1 MAVIATVSAKGA
13 PGASTAAL
21 ALTLS
26 WSGRIVLAECD
37 PAGGDILAGYLSNLA
52 IPGDHG
58 LLKLARPDLREQ
70 LPVAFWGQLID
81 LDAPHRRRLVLPG
94 LSDPAQATALRPTW
108 PRLAELLAGLETADP
123 GYDVIADCGRLGPH
137 SPWPVLESAD
147 LVLLV
152 LRAGGLRD
160 ISPAS
165 PALAVL
171 RRQLSSAASRAGLGL
186 LLVGEDTVG
195 RRELQRLLRVPVL
208 ARLPDDRRTAD
219 ALCGVG
225 RLRGSKDLLRHAA
238 SAEPK
243 LRAAIARAR
252 TPAAMPDAAPAREV
266 HSGT

>member
-1 MAVIATVSAKGA
+1 MTVVALVSAKRS
-13 PGASTAAL
+13 PGASTAGL
-21 ALTLS
+21 ALTLT
-26 WSGRIVLAECD
+26 WSTRIVLAECD
-37 PAGGDILAGYLSNLA
+37 PAGGDILAGYLSILA

-58 LLKLARPDLREQ
+58 LLRLARPDLREQ
-70 LPVAFWGQLID
+70 LPSAFWGQLID

-108 PRLAELLAGLETADP
+108 PRLAELLAGLENADP
-123 GYDVIADCGRLGPH
+123 GYDVIADCGRLGLH
-137 SPWPVLESAD
+137 TPWPVLERAD

-152 LRAGGLRD
+152 LRAVGLRD
-160 ISPAS
+160 IAPAA

-171 RRQLSSAASRAGLGL
+171 RRQLSSSASRAGLGL

-195 RRELQRLLRVPVL
+195 RRELQRRLRVAVV

-219 ALCGVG
+219 ALCGLG
-225 RLRGSKDLLRHAA
+225 RLRGGKDLLRHAA

-243 LRAAIARAR
+243 LRAAIARVRA
-252 TPAAMPDAAPAREV
+252 PAPMPAPAPAREV